1 MSVKKTIACPQNSK
15 KKKKKLRKIKKK
27 KKRIAT
33 NLKKKRNLMRP
44 EIYIL
49 MAIKCIVILNRNKT
63 FVLKIQIKELRRQQM
78 RPEIH
83 IFF

>member
-1 MSVKKTIACPQNSK
+1 
-15 KKKKKLRKIKKK
+15 
-27 KKRIAT
+27 
-33 NLKKKRNLMRP
+33 MRP

>member
-1 MSVKKTIACPQNSK
+1 
-15 KKKKKLRKIKKK
+15 
-27 KKRIAT
+27 
-33 NLKKKRNLMRP
+33 MRP

-83 IFF
+83 IFFNGPSFEIFYFTEICRKKPYYIFVFHTP